1 MKVVHVTLG
10 NLYGYFMLGFH
21 PQRNTRKGRLVLS
34 NFYTNE
40 KLVSQDPLNL
50 IKALEIENE
59 WEDTQG

>member
-10 NLYGYFMLGFH
+10 NLNGYFSLGFH

-40 KLVSQDPLNL
+40 KLVSELPVDL
-50 IKALEIENE
+50 IKALKIENE
-59 WEDTQG
+59 WEDTRG